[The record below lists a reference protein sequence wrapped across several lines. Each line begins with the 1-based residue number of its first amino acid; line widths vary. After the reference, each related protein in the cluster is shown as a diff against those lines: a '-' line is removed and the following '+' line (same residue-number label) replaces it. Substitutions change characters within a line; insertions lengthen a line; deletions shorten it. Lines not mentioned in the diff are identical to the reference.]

1 MQVRHGNIELFTDE
15 PLEVVEVIKVVKF
28 QSLLFTVLLVDY
40 MVLLDVMGF
49 LRVVI
54 VIVVNLLVS
63 LDELFG

>member
-40 MVLLDVMGF
+40 MVLLDVMGL

-63 LDELFG
+63 

>member
-15 PLEVVEVIKVVKF
+15 PLEVVEVIEIVKF